1 MENPSGRRPRAR
13 RAGVTALAVA
23 LAAALAACGGDEMLS
38 PGAQADWSWN
48 VPAGF
53 PVPRV
58 PSDNPMSEAK
68 VSLGRHLFY
77 DRRLSGNETQS
88 CASCHRQEAAFT
100 DGRAVGRGS
109 TGEAHPRNSMS
120 LANVGYQP
128 VLNWAN
134 PGMLRLEQ
142 QALIPLFGAHPVELG
157 MTERET
163 ELLQRLRDEARYR
176 ELFPAA
182 FPGDADPVSVQNVA
196 RALAAFQRTLISAR
210 APYDRYTRGDAG
222 AISAEAKRGEALF
235 FSERME
241 CFHCH
246 TGTLLTSASDWVGK
260 ASPEVEYFNTGL
272 YNVDGRGAYPRANV
286 GVSEFTGRPEDM
298 GKFKAPSLRNVEL
311 TAPYFHDGSA
321 ATLDDVLD
329 HYAAGGRTIASGPHA
344 GVGRDNPYKNNFVQ
358 GFDLAPDERAALLA
372 YLRSLTDRE
381 FVTNPAFSN
390 PWPASSANGA
400 P

>member
-1 MENPSGRRPRAR
+1 MDTSCGRRSPGR
-13 RAGVTALAVA
+13 RAGTTTRLVV

-38 PGAQADWSWN
+38 PGAQADWDWN

-58 PSDNPMSEAK
+58 PADNAMSPAK

-77 DRRLSGNETQS
+77 DKRLSGNQTQS
-88 CASCHRQEAAFT
+88 CASCHRQEAAFS
-100 DGRAVGRGS
+100 DGHPVGIGS

-128 VLNWAN
+128 VLNWGN

-157 MTERET
+157 MGGREA
-163 ELLQRLRDEARYR
+163 ELLRRLRDEARYQ

-182 FPGDADPVSVQNVA
+182 FPGDADPVSVQNVT
-196 RALAAFQRTLISAR
+196 RALAAFQRTLISAN

-222 AISAEAKRGEALF
+222 AISAEARRGEALF
-235 FSERME
+235 FSEKME

-260 ASPEVEYFNTGL
+260 ASAEIEYFNTGL
-272 YNVDGRGAYPRANV
+272 YDVDGRGGYPQGNA
-286 GVSEFTGRPEDM
+286 GIHEFTGRAEDM

-329 HYAAGGRTIASGPHA
+329 HYAAGGRTLHGGPNA
-344 GVGRDNPYKNNFVQ
+344 GVGSANPYKNNFVA
-358 GFDLAPDERAALLA
+358 GFDLSAQERAALIA
-372 YLRSLTDRE
+372 YMRSLTDRD
-381 FVTNPAFSN
+381 FVANAAFSN
-390 PWPASSANGA
+390 PWPAASANGA

>member
-1 MENPSGRRPRAR
+1 MNNPRGRPAR
-13 RAGVTALAVA
+13 VRRTGATATAVA
-23 LAAALAACGGDEMLS
+23 LAALLAACGGDEMLS
-38 PGAQADWSWN
+38 PGLQADWNWN
-48 VPAGF
+48 VPEGF

-77 DRRLSGNETQS
+77 DKRLSGNQTQS

-100 DGRAVGRGS
+100 DGRATGLGS

-134 PGMLRLEQ
+134 PGVQRLEQ
-142 QALIPLFGAHPVELG
+142 QGLIPIFGAHPVELG
-157 MTERET
+157 MAEREV
-163 ELLQRLRDEARYR
+163 ELLQRLRAEARYQ

-182 FPGDADPVSVQNVA
+182 FPGDADPVTIQNLT
-196 RALAAFQRTLISAR
+196 RALAAFQRTLISANS
-210 APYDRYTRGDAG
+210 PYDRYRRGDAS
-222 AISAEAKRGEALF
+222 AISAQAKHGEELF
-235 FSERME
+235 NSERME

-246 TGTLLTSASDWVGK
+246 TGTLLTSASDWAGK
-260 ASPEVEYFNTGL
+260 ASAEVEYFNTGL
-272 YNVDGRGAYPRANV
+272 YNVDGRGAYPGANI
-286 GVSEFTGRPEDM
+286 GILEFTGRVVDM
-298 GKFKAPSLRNVEL
+298 GKFKAPTLRNAEL
-311 TAPYFHDGSA
+311 TSPYFHDGSA

-329 HYAAGGRTIASGPHA
+329 HYAAGGRTIHSGPNA

-358 GFDLAPDERAALLA
+358 GFDLSAEERAALIA
-372 YLRSLTDRE
+372 YIRSLTDRD

-390 PWPASSANGA
+390 PWPASSPNGT